1 MLFIL
6 RFFVQLA
13 GWLVPRSVR
22 AAPVNR
28 GARVQVSV
36 MSGAQPALAVIHEW
50 NGSWT
55 VSDGVSDL
63 DRPGLAVDTHLSR
76 AALWDESI
84 VRLASMDR
92 GTIARRSLQS
102 SAWRITPLAT

>member
-1 MLFIL
+1 MIFML
-6 RFFVQLA
+6 RFLIQVI
-13 GWLVPRSVR
+13 GWLVPRSQR

-36 MSGAQPALAVIHEW
+36 ISGAQPALEVIHDW

-55 VSDGVSDL
+55 VSDGASDIN
-63 DRPGLAVDTHLSR
+63 RPGLAVDTHLSR

-84 VRLASMDR
+84 VQLANMEL
-92 GTIARRSLQS
+92 GTIARRRHRSA
-102 SAWRITPLAT
+102 AWRITPLSM